1 MRKLHWIALAVT
13 TAVLVAGSSIGMRAE
28 ARSKCVR
35 AGGQATMI
43 TEDLAKFMANAALK
57 NAIAAKNLKPSGKV
71 TLTCRDDAVTTYCKA
86 SRPACT

>member
-1 MRKLHWIALAVT
+1 MSMLRTSILSLA
-13 TAVLVAGSSIGMRAE
+13 AVVL
-28 ARSKCVR
+28 C
-35 AGGQATMI
+35 GQAAQAGCRTVVGSADMV
-43 TEDLAKFMANAALK
+43 TRDLAEFMANAALK